1 MVSKK
6 GIMKITD
13 KSFDKMNIG
22 SKQYDDQDARAALAL
37 ARMEN

>member
-1 MVSKK
+1 MAGQK

-13 KSFDKMNIG
+13 ESFEKMNPS

-37 ARMEN
+37 ARGS